1 MGRSVGYI
9 IGFAVAVCLVC
20 SVLVAGSAVA
30 LKDKQVA
37 NAITDRQKKVLTVMG
52 VKDVD
57 SKTAAEVE
65 TLFKAKAK
73 ARVVDL
79 ATGAYDDKTDAATFD
94 AKKAAK
100 DPALGMDAPKNRAG
114 IKRVSKK
121 AVVYEVSENGKLAL
135 VVLPI
140 EGKGLWSTL
149 YGFIALDAN
158 DFNTIR
164 GITFYK
170 HGETPG
176 LGGEV
181 DNPSWKAKW
190 PDRKAFGKD
199 GKPAIRVIKGGAP
212 PAKEAP
218 HKIDGLAG
226 ATITANGVTYLV
238 QYWLGDNGFAKY
250 LARLKK
256 GGKA

>member
-1 MGRSVGYI
+1 VSG
-9 IGFAVAVCLVC
+9 A
-20 SVLVAGSAVA
+20 AVA
-30 LKDKQVA
+30 LEERQDA
-37 NAITDRQKKVLTVMG
+37 NRVTDRQKKVLTVMG

-57 SKTAAEVE
+57 TKTPQEVE
-65 TLFKAKAK
+65 TLFKAKAR
-73 ARVVDL
+73 ARVIDL
-79 ATGAYDDKTDAATFD
+79 ATGAYDDKADGATFD
-94 AKKAAK
+94 AKKASK
-100 DPALGMDAPKNRAG
+100 DLVLGMTAPKNKAG
-114 IKRVSKK
+114 IKRMSKK
-121 AVVYEVSENGKLAL
+121 AVVYEVTEKGELSLI
-135 VVLPI
+135 VLPI

-149 YGFIALDAN
+149 YGFIAIDAK

-181 DNPSWKAKW
+181 DNPLWKSKW

-199 GKPAIRVIKGGAP
+199 GKPAIRVIKGAAP

-226 ATITANGVTYLV
+226 ATITANGVTHLV
-238 QYWLGDNGFAKY
+238 QFWLGEHGFAKY